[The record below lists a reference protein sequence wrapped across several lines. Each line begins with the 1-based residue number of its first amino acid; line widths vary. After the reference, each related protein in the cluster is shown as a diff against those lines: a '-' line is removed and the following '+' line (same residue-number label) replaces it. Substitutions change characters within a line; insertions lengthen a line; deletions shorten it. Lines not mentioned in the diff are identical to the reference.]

1 MCGSAATCASS
12 SSEWLSDISAIVHN
26 SKEALM
32 LWDIFCNVIDNH
44 GDAGVCWR
52 LAAELARRGEDVRLR
67 IDDASALQWMAPG
80 GAPRVQLLPWA
91 SAPGPGD
98 VVVEAFGCELP
109 QAFQAL
115 IADRTGAQGHQPA
128 WINLEYLTAESFA
141 QRNHGLPS
149 PVLAG
154 PAAGLVKRF
163 FYPGFVAGTGGLIH
177 ESHLRERQSAFDAG
191 AWLASRGIAR
201 SEGEMLLSLFCY
213 EPAGLPELLD
223 HFARSDSPVRV
234 LVTAGR
240 AAGAVRGVMGDAAAR
255 GGLALTYLPLMPQTE
270 FDHLLWSCDAN
281 FVRGEDSL
289 VRALW
294 AGKPFVWQLYPQ
306 HDDAHHAKLEAF
318 LDWLGAPPT
327 LRDFHRAWNGVTS
340 QLPPFDVRSWLA
352 TAHQARDRLLAQDD
366 LVTQLLRFVRQ
377 PPKMSS

>member
-1 MCGSAATCASS
+1 
-12 SSEWLSDISAIVHN
+12 
-26 SKEALM
+26 M

-80 GAPRVQLLPWA
+80 GAQRVQVLPWA

-98 VVVEAFGCELP
+98 VVIEAFGCELP

-115 IADRTGAQGHQPA
+115 VADRARVQGQQPA
-128 WINLEYLTAESFA
+128 WVNLEYLTAESFA

-154 PAAGLVKRF
+154 PAEGLVKRF
-163 FYPGFVAGTGGLIH
+163 FYPGFVAGTGGLIR
-177 ESHLRERQSAFDAG
+177 EGDLLERQAAFDAG
-191 AWLASRGIAR
+191 AWLAARGVAR
-201 SEGEMLLSLFCY
+201 SGGETLVSLFCY
-213 EPAGLPELLD
+213 EPAALPQLLD
-223 HFARSDSPVRV
+223 RLARGDRPVHL

-240 AAGAVRGVMGDAAAR
+240 ATAAVRAAMGDAR
-255 GGLALTYLPLMPQTE
+255 PQGNLAVTYLPLMSQTD

-281 FVRGEDSL
+281 FVRGEDSP

-294 AGKPFVWQLYPQ
+294 AGNPLVWQLYPQ

-318 LDWLGAPPT
+318 LDWLQAPPA
-327 LRDFHRAWNGVTS
+327 LRDFHRAWNGITS
-340 QLPPFDVRSWLA
+340 QLPPFDARSWLA
-352 TAHQARDRLLAQDD
+352 TAQQARDRLLAQDD

-377 PPKMSS
+377 PAKMSSSGS